1 MLNCKFEVHVCDEH
15 SRARRGTL
23 HLPHGDVPTPIF
35 MPVGTQATVKAMSP
49 RELKEIDTRI
59 LLSNTY
65 HLFLRPGHEL
75 IRDFGGLHSFMQWD
89 RPILTDS
96 GGFQVFS
103 LSEMRKIREEGVEFR
118 SHLDGS
124 KCFITPEYDMEIQQ
138 ALGADIAMAFDECS
152 PYPCDYERAK
162 AALGRTHRWAARCR
176 RAHTRGDQALF
187 GIVQGAFYKDLRIE
201 SAKTLADMDFPGYGI
216 GGLSVGEPKP
226 MMYELLEEIEPY
238 MPREKPRY
246 LMGVGSPDCLLEGVE
261 RGVDMFDCVM
271 PTRNGRNGQLFTAEG
286 VINIR
291 NKKWEDDFSPI
302 DPEGTAFVDTLYT
315 KAYLHHLVTCGE
327 MLAAQIA
334 SLHNIA
340 FYLRLVGMAREH
352 IAAGDFKPWKDAMVA
367 KLTRRL

>member
-201 SAKTLADMDFPGYGI
+201 SAKTLADMDF
-216 GGLSVGEPKP
+216 
-226 MMYELLEEIEPY
+226 
-238 MPREKPRY
+238 R
-246 LMGVGSPDCLLEGVE
+246 D
-261 RGVDMFDCVM
+261 
-271 PTRNGRNGQLFTAEG
+271 TA
-286 VINIR
+286 
-291 NKKWEDDFSPI
+291 S
-302 DPEGTAFVDTLYT
+302 
-315 KAYLHHLVTCGE
+315 
-327 MLAAQIA
+327 AA
-334 SLHNIA
+334 
-340 FYLRLVGMAREH
+340 
-352 IAAGDFKPWKDAMVA
+352 
-367 KLTRRL
+367 